1 LRLDRLLVHVFPRF
15 DEATAIQDERS
26 KKKPSGMIRT
36 ACRAPPE
43 GNPRARKSV
52 LNFNVRSDGKNF
64 AQEAARLKRNR
75 FLTLTAAIW
84 HENRRTDIQAA
95 MKATL

>member
-1 LRLDRLLVHVFPRF
+1 
-15 DEATAIQDERS
+15 
-26 KKKPSGMIRT
+26 
-36 ACRAPPE
+36 
-43 GNPRARKSV
+43 V